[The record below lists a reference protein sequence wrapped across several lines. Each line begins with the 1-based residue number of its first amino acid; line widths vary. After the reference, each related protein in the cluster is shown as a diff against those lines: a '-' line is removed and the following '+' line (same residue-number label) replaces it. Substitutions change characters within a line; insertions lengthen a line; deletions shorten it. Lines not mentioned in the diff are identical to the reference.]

1 VVVAPIEPSS
11 APPDPSARRDPS
23 ALPVDL
29 VLGASALSVALATTA
44 ARRMGSV
51 ARPVVRRAARAAPG
65 VPPRFQP
72 ERLLSSVT
80 SRGASRRAALG
91 ADLSRVLDAVVPWAA
106 DQALRRLRLTDVV
119 LEHVD
124 LDAVVA
130 AVDVE
135 AVLDRVDLTA
145 VVLQRVDLDALVT
158 AVLDRVDLTAVVLQR
173 VDLDAL
179 VTAVLDRVDLTA
191 VVLQRVDLDA
201 LVNAVIA
208 HVDLIGLAEE
218 VIDGVDLPEIIREST
233 GSMASDAVRGA
244 RLQGIAADEAVGRA
258 VDRLLLRRKSRH
270 PAHVLGGPSG
280 HEPVEGATPR
290 PPDGTR

>member
-1 VVVAPIEPSS
+1 VAPIEPSS

-130 AVDVE
+130 AVYVE
-135 AVLDRVDLTA
+135 
-145 VVLQRVDLDALVT
+145 